1 MWINHDD
8 YIEAVEKNSGPLN
21 RIAGFQ
27 ETIAVQ
33 LRAIKEEQQRLVGF
47 FTEGSEINSW
57 LRAIVEGQDKLL
69 QSHAAVK
76 IDVDGLRDFMH
87 TQVSHSQHSIEDSQD
102 KYHAELV
109 ERLANIEV
117 AFTVRLEA
125 LENRLKRWEQWELT
139 IIDKPN
145 ELYRL
150 SRPNGKH
157 PAGKR
162 K

>member
-27 ETIAVQ
+27 ETISAQ
-33 LRAIKEEQQRLVGF
+33 LNAIR
-47 FTEGSEINSW
+47 
-57 LRAIVEGQDKLL
+57 EGQDKLI
-69 QSHAAVK
+69 QSQAGVEA
-76 IDVDGLRDFMH
+76 
-87 TQVSHSQHSIEDSQD
+87 SQNRLLLSE
-102 KYHAELV
+102 AELEINV
-109 ERLANIEV
+109 DKALQVGIERLAERLANIEV

-125 LENRLKRWEQWELT
+125 LERKLETVKELVGYGHY
-139 IIDKPN
+139 
-145 ELYRL
+145 EAH
-150 SRPNGKH
+150 RPNGKH